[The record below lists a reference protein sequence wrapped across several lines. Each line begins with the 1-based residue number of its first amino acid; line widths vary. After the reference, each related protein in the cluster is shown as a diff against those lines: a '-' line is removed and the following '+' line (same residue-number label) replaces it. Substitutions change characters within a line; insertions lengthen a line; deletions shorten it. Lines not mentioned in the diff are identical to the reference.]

1 MTRGTWAM
9 RLAILA
15 GLFALGAAI
24 YALSGTGEKPGTTTR
39 DATAVSGDG
48 ASPIETYKKRVVRE
62 AMAGLSYDSGRV
74 ELDRANAPELD
85 RLGDAAAARERR
97 EAGYA
102 SLDDH
107 NNFLGAIRHFTDA
120 VLTDPENAE
129 SYAGLGLAL
138 FWKGKVDEAEAALR
152 SALDLDASL
161 PEPRALLASLLNG
174 SGRRD
179 AGIEQWR
186 VVLEVVDEDPSD
198 EHAAIR
204 TEAHERLATALY
216 YAGDV
221 EGAREQVELAERR
234 GGVIA
239 EPFRA
244 LLAAA
249 SQGAISVPKLP
260 VVERA
265 SGSVG
270 PQVRADVGAGTEA
283 SNETSIATTS
293 MDPDEVV
300 AVWNDWRRSTG
311 SEVINMGV
319 GVSLDGGSTWTDF
332 LVRPPAPNQSGVE
345 GDPMTAYDHRTG
357 TLWVGAIS
365 FAGNG
370 GLYVAKKVQ
379 GSTSFEPSVQVGQ
392 ISFADKCWMVAGPR
406 NGNPNE
412 TNVYIAYNEGVW
424 RSTDMGATWQ
434 GPVSV
439 PSGIGFLPR
448 IAPNGDLYVSYWDFG
463 SGHWLLRS
471 TNGGLSFSGP
481 FRIATRMDVWGT
493 QDGSRFPG
501 RFRVPAFNVLAI
513 DPTNSNLYAIYPDTT
528 STSGG
533 NAQVDLYFTK
543 STNGGTTWST
553 PDAIDFDGIR
563 DGDQLFPFIECDD
576 QGVIHLVFYDTQNT
590 VQNDD
595 DPNGFFDAYYASSTD
610 EGASWKKTRL
620 TSAPF
625 NSINDGL
632 DRGSSQFIGDY
643 SGVAY
648 GGTRAYVC
656 YLSTQNGD
664 ADIFVH
670 AIDTDDGTPTLSNPD
685 PGTIGSNS
693 SMTASGI
700 DPGATVEFYAAK
712 RTDGTKVIPQC
723 PMDSL
728 PLRNPKFLGSGVAN
742 GSGDATVSFNV
753 PPRAS
758 GLNIIFQAIDVTNCV
773 PTEQIMF
780 LFP

>member
-1 MTRGTWAM
+1 MTKGTWAT
-9 RLAILA
+9 RFGILAILC
-15 GLFALGAAI
+15 ALGLAI
-24 YALSGTGEKPGTTTR
+24 YAFSGTGEKPAGTTDDTMS
-39 DATAVSGDG
+39 ASDG

-62 AMAGLSYDSGRV
+62 AMAGLRYDSGRV
-74 ELDRANAPELD
+74 ELDRATAPELD
-85 RLGDAAAARERR
+85 RLGDPAAASERR

-102 SLDDH
+102 SLGDY
-107 NNFLGAIRHFTDA
+107 NNFLGAIRHFSDA
-120 VLTDPENAE
+120 VLTDPTDAQ
-129 SYAGLGLAL
+129 SYAGLGRAL
-138 FWKGKVDEAEAALR
+138 FLKGKVDESEAALR
-152 SALDLDASL
+152 TALDLDATL
-161 PEPRALLASLLNG
+161 PEPRALLASLLYG

-186 VVLEVVDEDPSD
+186 SVLTVVGEDPSD
-198 EHAAIR
+198 EHADVR
-204 TEAHERLATALY
+204 TETHERLATALY
-216 YAGDV
+216 YAGDLA
-221 EGAREQVELAERR
+221 GAREHAAEAERR
-234 GGVIA
+234 GGIVS

-249 SQGAISVPKLP
+249 GTGAVSVPKVP
-260 VVERA
+260 VGERA
-265 SGSVG
+265 SASVG

-293 MDPDEVV
+293 IDPDEVV
-300 AVWNDWRRSTG
+300 ATWNDWRRSSG

-319 GVSLDGGSTWTDF
+319 GVSLDGGATWTDF
-332 LVRPPAPNQSGVE
+332 LVRPPVANQSGVE

-370 GLYVAKKVQ
+370 GLYVAKKVP

-392 ISFADKCWMVAGPR
+392 QFFADKCWMAAGPR

-434 GPVSV
+434 GPVAV
-439 PSGIGFLPR
+439 PNGIGFLPR
-448 IAPNGDLYVSYWDFG
+448 IGPNGDLYVSYWDFG
-463 SGHWLLRS
+463 NGHWLLKS
-471 TNGGLSFSGP
+471 TNGGLSFTGP

-501 RFRVPAFNVLAI
+501 NFRVPAFNVLAV
-513 DPTNSNLYAIYPDTT
+513 DPNNDNLYAIYPDTT
-528 STSGG
+528 SVSGG

-543 STNGGTTWST
+543 STNGGTTWTT
-553 PDAIDFDGIR
+553 PVAIGFDGIQT
-563 DGDQLFPFIECDD
+563 GDQLFPFLECDD
-576 QGVIHLVFYDTQNT
+576 QGVLHLVFYDTQNT
-590 VQNDD
+590 MQDDD
-595 DPNGFFDAYYASSTD
+595 DPDGFFDAYYASSDD

-620 TSAPF
+620 TQTPF

-664 ADIFVH
+664 ADVFVH

-685 PGTIGSNS
+685 PGTIGSSS

-723 PMDSL
+723 PGDPL
-728 PLRNPKFLGSGVAN
+728 PLRNPKFLGSAVAD
-742 GSGDATVSFNV
+742 GSGDATISFNV

-758 GLNIIFQAIDVTNCV
+758 GLNIVFQAIDVTNCV
-773 PTEQIMF
+773 PSEQIMF